1 MIIMDITRLTIKEAR
16 KLLDTKKISAVELTN
31 IYRDRIR
38 SLDNNI
44 GAYLSVC
51 EDKALE
57 QARVAQEI
65 IDSGKSTMLCG
76 IPLSIKDN
84 ICIEGITTTCASKML
99 EDFVPPYTATAVDR
113 LNTNNAVILGKTN
126 LDEFAMGGSTET
138 SAFKQTKNPFDL
150 TRVPGGSSGGSAASV
165 AASLALGS
173 LGSDTGGSV
182 RQPAAFCGV
191 VGMKPTYGLVSRYGL
206 VAFASS
212 FDQIG
217 PIGKTVEDCAILLD
231 CISGKDTK
239 DGTSLDYKSATAYS
253 SSVSGDIKGYKIG
266 LPKEYLT
273 EGLNSEVRSALYKSI
288 EALEKLGAKIE
299 EFSMPSLKHAIPAY
313 YLMSSAEASSNLS
326 RYDGVKYGYRA
337 DKAKTFQDLIGL
349 SRSEG
354 FGREVKRRILLGT
367 YALASGYYD
376 AYYKKAL
383 KLRTMI
389 SQGFNDAFSK
399 YDIVLHPTT
408 PETAFKLGQN
418 TDNPLTMYLADIY
431 TVAVNIGGL
440 PSISV
445 PCGYDSNGLPI
456 GLSFTGKPL
465 GEHEIF
471 RAAGAF
477 EADFADNFRVPSL
490 KDG

>member
-1 MIIMDITRLTIKEAR
+1 MDITKLTIKEAR
-16 KLLDTKKISAVELTN
+16 KLLDEKKISAAELTN
-31 IYRDRIR
+31 IYMERIKN
-38 SLDNNI
+38 LD
-44 GAYLSVC
+44 GKVDAYLTVC
-51 EDKALE
+51 EEKAIE
-57 QARVAQEI
+57 QANEAQKQ
-65 IDSGKSTMLCG
+65 IDSGNSHMLCG

-84 ICIEGITTTCASKML
+84 ICIEGTKTTCASKML
-99 EDFVPPYTATAVDR
+99 EDFVPPYTATAVNR
-113 LNTNNAVILGKTN
+113 LNSQNAVILGKTN
-126 LDEFAMGGSTET
+126 LDEFAMGGSTEN
-138 SAFKQTKNPFDL
+138 SAFKKTKNPFDL

-165 AASLALGS
+165 SASLALGS

-182 RQPAAFCGV
+182 RQPSAFCGV
-191 VGMKPTYGLVSRYGL
+191 VGMKPTYGLISRYGL

-231 CISGKDTK
+231 CISGQDPK
-239 DGTSLDYKSATAYS
+239 DGTSLKYKSEAPYS
-253 SSVSGDIKGYKIG
+253 SSVSGGIKDFKIG

-273 EGLNSEVRSALYKSI
+273 EGLNTEVRNALYKSI
-288 EALEKLGAKIE
+288 DTLEKLGAKVE

-337 DKAKTFQDLIGL
+337 DNCKSYQELIGR
-349 SRSEG
+349 SRAEG
-354 FGREVKRRILLGT
+354 FGPEVKRRILLGT

-383 KLRTMI
+383 KLRTLI
-389 SQGFNDAFSK
+389 SKGFDDAFAK
-399 YDIVLHPTT
+399 YDVVLHPTT

-418 TDNPLTMYLADIY
+418 TDDPLTMYLSDIY
-431 TVAVNIGGL
+431 TVAVNIAGL
-440 PSISV
+440 PSISL

-465 GEHEIF
+465 GEREIF
-471 RAAGAF
+471 KAAAAF
-477 EADFADNFRVPSL
+477 EADFAPGFRVPAI
-490 KDG
+490 

>member
-1 MIIMDITRLTIKEAR
+1 MDITRLTIKEAR
-16 KLLDTKKISAVELTN
+16 KLLDSKQISAVELTD
-31 IYRDRIR
+31 IYIDRIR
-38 SLDNNI
+38 KHDGKIDS
-44 GAYLSVC
+44 YLSVC
-51 EDKALE
+51 EESALE
-57 QARVAQEI
+57 QAKKAQEL
-65 IDSGKSTMLCG
+65 IDKNEATLLSG

-84 ICIEGITTTCASKML
+84 ICIEGSPTTCASKML
-99 EDFVPPYTATAVDR
+99 EDFVPPYTATSVKKLHDS
-113 LNTNNAVILGKTN
+113 NAVILGKTN
-126 LDEFAMGGSTET
+126 LDEFAMGGSTEN
-138 SAFKQTKNPFDL
+138 SAFKKTKNPFDL

-165 AASLALGS
+165 SASLALGS

-212 FDQIG
+212 LDQIG

-231 CISGKDTK
+231 SICGHDPKDS
-239 DGTSLDYKSATAYS
+239 TSLNYKADVSYQSAIKR
-253 SSVSGDIKGYKIG
+253 DIKGFKIG

-273 EGLNSEVRSALYKSI
+273 EGLHSEVRDALYKSI
-288 EALEKLGAKIE
+288 EVLERLGAKVE

-326 RYDGVKYGYRA
+326 RYDGVKYGYRPE
-337 DKAKTFQDLIGL
+337 KANSYEELIGR
-349 SRSEG
+349 SRAEG

-383 KLRTMI
+383 KLRTLI
-389 SQGFNDAFSK
+389 SQGFNDAFSA
-399 YDIVLHPTT
+399 YDVVLHPTT
-408 PETAFKLGQN
+408 PETAFRLGQN

-431 TVAVNIGGL
+431 TVAVNIAGL
-440 PSISV
+440 PSISL

-465 GEHEIF
+465 GENEILS
-471 RAAGAF
+471 AAATF
-477 EADFADNFRVPSL
+477 EADFADKFRVPVI
-490 KDG
+490 

>member
-1 MIIMDITRLTIKEAR
+1 MDITKLTIKEAR
-16 KLLDTKKISAVELTN
+16 TLLDTKQISAAELTN
-31 IYRDRIR
+31 LYIDRIKT
-38 SLDNNI
+38 LDDKVDS
-44 GAYLSVC
+44 YLSVC
-51 EDKALE
+51 EEKALE
-57 QARVAQEI
+57 QAQAAQKL
-65 IDSGKSTMLCG
+65 IDGGKSTMLCG

-84 ICIEGITTTCASKML
+84 ICIEGTKTTCASKML
-99 EDFVPPYTATAVDR
+99 EDFVPPYTATSVCKLHLD
-113 LNTNNAVILGKTN
+113 NAVILGKTN
-126 LDEFAMGGSTET
+126 LDEFAMGGSTEN
-138 SAFKQTKNPFDL
+138 SAFKKTKNPFDL
-150 TRVPGGSSGGSAASV
+150 SRVPGGSSGGSAASV

-217 PIGKTVEDCAILLD
+217 PIGKTVEDCAIILD
-231 CISGKDTK
+231 SISGHDPK
-239 DGTSLDYKSATAYS
+239 DGTSLNYKSDLRYS
-253 SSVSGDIKGYKIG
+253 SSVQGGVKGFKFG

-273 EGLNSEVRSALYKSI
+273 EGLNSEIRDSLYKSI
-288 EALEKLGAKIE
+288 ETLEKLGAEIE
-299 EFSMPSLKHAIPAY
+299 EFSMPSLKHAIQAY

-337 DKAKTFQDLIGL
+337 DNCKSFQELIGR
-349 SRSEG
+349 SRAEG

-383 KLRTMI
+383 KLRTLI
-389 SQGFNDAFSK
+389 SKGFDDAFTK
-399 YDIVLHPTT
+399 YDAVLHPTT

-418 TDNPLTMYLADIY
+418 TDDPLTMYLADIY
-431 TVAVNIGGL
+431 TVAVNIAGL

-465 GEHEIF
+465 GEKEIF
-471 RAAGAF
+471 RAASAF
-477 EADFADNFRVPSL
+477 EADFADKFRVPAL
-490 KDG
+490 

>member
-1 MIIMDITRLTIKEAR
+1 MDITRLTIKEAR
-16 KLLDTKKISAVELTN
+16 TLLDSKEISAVELTKT
-31 IYRDRIR
+31 YLDRIKTID
-38 SLDNNI
+38 SKVE
-44 GAYLSVC
+44 AYLSIC
-51 EDKALE
+51 EEDALQ
-57 QARVAQEI
+57 QAAEAQKK
-65 IDSGKSTMLCG
+65 IDSGDAGLLCG

-84 ICIEGITTTCASKML
+84 ICIEGTKTTCASKML
-99 EDFVPPYTATAVDR
+99 EDFVPPYTATAVSK
-113 LNTNNAVILGKTN
+113 LHEQNTVILGKVN
-126 LDEFAMGGSTET
+126 LDEFAMGGSTEN
-138 SAFKQTKNPFDL
+138 SAFKKTKNPFDL

-165 AASLALGS
+165 SASLAVGS

-212 FDQIG
+212 LDQIG

-231 CISGKDTK
+231 AISGQDPKDA
-239 DGTSLDYKSATAYS
+239 TSLNYKPEASYS
-253 SSVSGDIKGYKIG
+253 SSVSGDIKGFKIG

-273 EGLNSEVRSALYKSI
+273 EGLNTEIRNALYKSI
-288 EALEKLGAKIE
+288 ETLEKLGAQVE
-299 EFSMPSLKHAIPAY
+299 EFSLPSLKHAIPAY

-337 DKAKTFQDLIGL
+337 ENCKSYNEMLGR
-349 SRSEG
+349 SRAEG

-383 KLRTMI
+383 KLRTLI
-389 SQGFNDAFSK
+389 SKGFDEAFSK
-399 YDIVLHPTT
+399 YDVVLHPTT

-418 TDNPLTMYLADIY
+418 SDDPLSMYLADIY
-431 TVAVNIGGL
+431 TVSANIAGL
-440 PSISV
+440 PSISL

-465 GEHEIF
+465 GEREIL
-471 RAAGAF
+471 RAAATF
-477 EADFADNFRVPSL
+477 EADFAPEFRIPVL
-490 KDG
+490 

>member
-1 MIIMDITRLTIKEAR
+1 MNVKKLTIKEAR
-16 KLLDTKKISAVELTN
+16 TLLDSKQISAVELTN
-31 IYRDRIR
+31 LYIDRIR
-38 SLDNNI
+38 NLDDKI
-44 GAYLSVC
+44 DSYLSIC
-51 EDKALE
+51 EETAIE
-57 QARVAQEI
+57 QAKEAQKV
-65 IDSGKSTMLCG
+65 IDEGKSNLLSG

-84 ICIEGITTTCASKML
+84 ICIEGTKTTCASKML
-99 EDFVPPYTATAVDR
+99 EDFVPPYTATAVNK
-113 LNTNNAVILGKTN
+113 LNAQNAVILGKTN
-126 LDEFAMGGSTET
+126 LDEFAMGGSTEN
-138 SAFKQTKNPFDL
+138 SAFKKTKNPFDL

-165 AASLALGS
+165 SASLALGS

-217 PIGKTVEDCAILLD
+217 PIGKTVEDCALILD
-231 CISGKDTK
+231 CISGQDPK
-239 DGTSLDYKSATAYS
+239 DGTSLNYVSDS
-253 SSVSGDIKGYKIG
+253 SYRSSINEGIKGFKIG

-273 EGLNSEVRSALYKSI
+273 EGLSSEIRNALYKSI
-288 EALEKLGAKIE
+288 ETLEKLGAEIE
-299 EFSMPSLKHAIPAY
+299 EFSMPSLKNAIPAY

-337 DKAKTFQDLIGL
+337 ENSRSFQELIGR
-349 SRSEG
+349 SRAEG

-383 KLRTMI
+383 KLRTLI
-389 SQGFNDAFSK
+389 SKGFDEAFTK
-399 YDIVLHPTT
+399 YDVVLHPTT

-418 TDNPLTMYLADIY
+418 SDDPLAMYLADIY
-431 TVAVNIGGL
+431 TVAANIAGL
-440 PSISV
+440 PSISL

-465 GEHEIF
+465 GDREIL
-471 RAAGAF
+471 RAAATF
-477 EADFADNFRVPSL
+477 EADFASEFRIPAV
-490 KDG
+490 

>member
-1 MIIMDITRLTIKEAR
+1 MDITKLTIKEAR
-16 KLLDTKKISAVELTN
+16 TLLDSKQISAIELTN
-31 IYRDRIR
+31 TFLDRIKK
-38 SLDNNI
+38 LDVQVD
-44 GAYLSVC
+44 AYLTICEESALKQATEAQSKIDAGNASV
-51 EDKALE
+51 L
-57 QARVAQEI
+57 
-65 IDSGKSTMLCG
+65 SG

-84 ICIEGITTTCASKML
+84 ICTEGVKTTCASRIL
-99 EDFVPPYTATAVDR
+99 ENFIPPYTATAVDR
-113 LNTNNAVILGKTN
+113 LNSQNAVVLGKVN
-126 LDEFAMGGSTET
+126 LDEFAMGGSTEN
-138 SAFKQTKNPFDL
+138 SAFKKTKNPFNL
-150 TRVPGGSSGGSAASV
+150 SRVPGGSSGGSAASV

-212 FDQIG
+212 LDQIG

-231 CISGKDTK
+231 AICGHDPK
-239 DGTSLDYKSATAYS
+239 DGTSLKYKPENTYAS
-253 SSVSGDIKGYKIG
+253 SLNRNIDGLKIG

-273 EGLNSEVRSALYKSI
+273 EGLNSEVRTALYKSI
-288 EALEKLGAKIE
+288 DTLEKLGAKVE
-299 EFSMPSLKHAIPAY
+299 EFSMPSLKHAVPAY

-337 DKAKTFQDLIGL
+337 ENCKSFNEMIGK
-349 SRSEG
+349 SRAEG

-389 SQGFNDAFSK
+389 SQGFDEAFSK
-399 YDIVLHPTT
+399 FDLVLHPTT
-408 PETAFKLGQN
+408 PETAFELGKN
-418 TDNPLTMYLADIY
+418 TDDPLSMYLADIY
-431 TVAVNIGGL
+431 TVSANIAGL
-440 PSISV
+440 PSISL
-445 PCGYDSNGLPI
+445 PCGYDSDGMPI

-465 GEHEIF
+465 GEREVF
-471 RAAGAF
+471 RAAAGF
-477 EADFADNFRVPSL
+477 EADFAPQLRVPAL
-490 KDG
+490 

>member
-1 MIIMDITRLTIKEAR
+1 MEITRLTIKEAR
-16 KLLDTKKISAVELTN
+16 NLLDSKEISAVELTKT
-31 IYRDRIR
+31 YLDRIKTI
-38 SLDNNI
+38 DCKVE
-44 GAYLSVC
+44 AYLSVC
-51 EDKALE
+51 EEGALQ
-57 QARVAQEI
+57 QAADAQKK
-65 IDSGKSTMLCG
+65 IDSGAADMLCG

-84 ICIEGITTTCASKML
+84 ICIEGTKTTCASKML
-99 EDFVPPYTATAVDR
+99 EDFVPPYTATAVNKLYDQ
-113 LNTNNAVILGKTN
+113 NTVILGKVN
-126 LDEFAMGGSTET
+126 LDEFAMGGSTEN
-138 SAFKQTKNPFDL
+138 SAFKKTKNPFDL

-165 AASLALGS
+165 SASLALGS

-212 FDQIG
+212 LDQIG

-231 CISGKDTK
+231 AISGQDPR
-239 DGTSLDYKSATAYS
+239 DATSLNYRQEDSYR
-253 SSVSGDIKGYKIG
+253 SSVSGDIKGFKIG

-273 EGLNSEVRSALYKSI
+273 EGLNSEVRNALYKSI
-288 EALEKLGAKIE
+288 ETLERLGARVE
-299 EFSMPSLKHAIPAY
+299 EFSLPSLKHAIPAY

-337 DKAKTFQDLIGL
+337 ENCRSYNEMLGK
-349 SRSEG
+349 SRAEG

-389 SQGFNDAFSK
+389 SKGFDEAFSK
-399 YDIVLHPTT
+399 YDVVLHPTT

-418 TDNPLTMYLADIY
+418 SDDPLSMYLADIY
-431 TVAVNIGGL
+431 TVSANIAGL
-440 PSISV
+440 PSISL
-445 PCGYDSNGLPI
+445 PCGYDSNGMPI

-465 GEHEIF
+465 GEREIL
-471 RAAGAF
+471 RAAAAF
-477 EADFADNFRVPSL
+477 EADFAPELRIPVLEDS
-490 KDG
+490 

>member
-1 MIIMDITRLTIKEAR
+1 MDITKLTIKEAR
-16 KLLDTKKISAVELTN
+16 TLLDSKQISAIELTN
-31 IYRDRIR
+31 TFLDRIKK
-38 SLDNNI
+38 LDVQVD
-44 GAYLSVC
+44 AYLTICEESALKQATEAQSKIDAGNASV
-51 EDKALE
+51 L
-57 QARVAQEI
+57 
-65 IDSGKSTMLCG
+65 SG

-84 ICIEGITTTCASKML
+84 ICTEGVKTTCASKML
-99 EDFVPPYTATAVDR
+99 ENFIPPYTATAVDR
-113 LNTNNAVILGKTN
+113 LNSQNAVVLGKVN
-126 LDEFAMGGSTET
+126 LDEFAMGGSTEN
-138 SAFKQTKNPFDL
+138 SAFKKTKNPFNL
-150 TRVPGGSSGGSAASV
+150 SRVPGGSSGGSAASV

-212 FDQIG
+212 LDQIG

-231 CISGKDTK
+231 AICGHDPK
-239 DGTSLDYKSATAYS
+239 DGTSLKYKSENTYAS
-253 SSVSGDIKGYKIG
+253 SLNRNIDGLKIG

-273 EGLNSEVRSALYKSI
+273 EGLNSEVRTALYKSI
-288 EALEKLGAKIE
+288 DTLEKLGAKVE
-299 EFSMPSLKHAIPAY
+299 EFSMPSLKHAVPAY

-337 DKAKTFQDLIGL
+337 ENCKSFNEMIGK
-349 SRSEG
+349 SRAEG

-389 SQGFNDAFSK
+389 SQGFDEAFSK
-399 YDIVLHPTT
+399 FDLVLHPTT
-408 PETAFKLGQN
+408 PETAFELGKN
-418 TDNPLTMYLADIY
+418 TDDPLSMYLADIY
-431 TVAVNIGGL
+431 TVSANIAGL
-440 PSISV
+440 PSISL
-445 PCGYDSNGLPI
+445 PCGYDSDGMPI

-465 GEHEIF
+465 GEREVF
-471 RAAGAF
+471 RAAAGF
-477 EADFADNFRVPSL
+477 EADFAPQLRVPAL
-490 KDG
+490 

>member
-1 MIIMDITRLTIKEAR
+1 MDITRLTIKEAR
-16 KLLDTKKISAVELTN
+16 ELLDTKQISAVELTS
-31 IYRDRIR
+31 IYIDRIK
-38 SLDNNI
+38 SLDTKVDS
-44 GAYLSVC
+44 YLSIC
-51 EDKALE
+51 EEQALE
-57 QARVAQEI
+57 QAENAQKI
-65 IDSGKSTMLCG
+65 INSGNSTMLCG

-84 ICIEGITTTCASKML
+84 ICIEGTKTTCASRML
-99 EDFVPPYTATAVDR
+99 EDFVAPYTATAVNN
-113 LNTNNAVILGKTN
+113 LYSENAVVLGKTN
-126 LDEFAMGGSTET
+126 LDEFAMGGSTEN
-138 SAFKQTKNPFDL
+138 SAFKKTKNPFDL
-150 TRVPGGSSGGSAASV
+150 ARVPGGSSGGSAASV

-206 VAFASS
+206 IAFASS

-231 CISGKDTK
+231 SISGQDPKDS
-239 DGTSLDYKSATAYS
+239 TSLNYKSEASYS
-253 SSVSGDIKGYKIG
+253 SAVSGSIKDFKIG
-266 LPKEYLT
+266 IPKEYLL
-273 EGLNSEVRSALYKSI
+273 EGLNSEIRAALYKSI
-288 EALEKLGAKIE
+288 YTLEKLGAKVE
-299 EFSMPSLKHAIPAY
+299 EFSMPSLKHAVPAY

-337 DKAKTFQDLIGL
+337 ENSKSYQELIGR

-354 FGREVKRRILLGT
+354 FGKEVKRRILLGT

-376 AYYKKAL
+376 DYYKKAL

-389 SQGFNDAFSK
+389 SQEFDNAFTK

-418 TDNPLTMYLADIY
+418 IDNPLTMYLSDIY
-431 TVAVNIGGL
+431 TVAANIAGL

-465 GEHEIF
+465 GEREIF
-471 RAAGAF
+471 RASGAF
-477 EADFADNFRVPSL
+477 EADFSHKFRVAAF
-490 KDG
+490 

>member
-1 MIIMDITRLTIKEAR
+1 MDITKLTIKKAR
-16 KLLDTKKISAVELTN
+16 NLLDTKQISAVELSN
-31 IYRDRIR
+31 IYIDRIKN
-38 SLDNNI
+38 LDNKI
-44 GAYLSVC
+44 DAYLSVC
-51 EDKALE
+51 EDKAIA
-57 QARVAQEI
+57 QAQEAQKL
-65 IDSGKSTMLCG
+65 IDSGKNSMLCG

-84 ICIEGITTTCASKML
+84 ICIEGTKTTCASKML
-99 EDFVPPYTATAVDR
+99 EDFVAPYTATSVNKLRD
-113 LNTNNAVILGKTN
+113 NNAVILGKTN
-126 LDEFAMGGSTET
+126 LDEFAMGGSTEN
-138 SAFKQTKNPFDL
+138 SAFKPTKNPFDL

-165 AASLALGS
+165 SASLALGS

-217 PIGKTVEDCAILLD
+217 PIAKTVEDCAIILD
-231 CISGKDTK
+231 SISGHDTK
-239 DGTSLDYKSATAYS
+239 DGTSLNYKSSSSYS
-253 SSVSGDIKGYKIG
+253 SSVNGDIKGFKIG

-273 EGLNSEVRSALYKSI
+273 EGLDSEVRACLYKSI
-288 EALEKLGAKIE
+288 DTLEKLGAKVE
-299 EFSMPSLKHAIPAY
+299 EFSMPSLKHAIQAY

-337 DKAKTFQDLIGL
+337 DKCKSYQELIGK
-349 SRSEG
+349 SRAGG

-376 AYYKKAL
+376 DYYKKAL
-383 KLRTMI
+383 KLRTLI
-389 SQGFNDAFSK
+389 SHGFEQAFTK

-431 TVAVNIGGL
+431 TVAVNIAGL
-440 PSISV
+440 PSISI
-445 PCGYDSNGLPI
+445 PCGYDLNGLPI
-456 GLSFTGKPL
+456 GLSFTGKSL
-465 GEHEIF
+465 GEREIF
-471 RAAGAF
+471 RAAANF
-477 EADFADNFRVPSL
+477 EADFANELRIPAI
-490 KDG
+490 

>member
-1 MIIMDITRLTIKEAR
+1 MNVKKLTIKEAR
-16 KLLDTKKISAVELTN
+16 TLLDSKQISAVELTN
-31 IYRDRIR
+31 LYIDRIK
-38 SLDNNI
+38 SVDDKI
-44 GAYLSVC
+44 DSYLSIC
-51 EDKALE
+51 EESAIE
-57 QARVAQEI
+57 QAKEAQKA
-65 IDSGKSTMLCG
+65 IDEGKSNLLSG

-84 ICIEGITTTCASKML
+84 ICIEGTKTTCASKML
-99 EDFVPPYTATAVDR
+99 EDFVPPYTATAVNK
-113 LNTNNAVILGKTN
+113 LNSQNAVILGKTN
-126 LDEFAMGGSTET
+126 LDEFAMGGSTEN
-138 SAFKQTKNPFDL
+138 SAFKKTKNPFDL

-165 AASLALGS
+165 SASLALGS

-217 PIGKTVEDCAILLD
+217 PIGKTVEDCAIILD
-231 CISGKDTK
+231 CISGQDPK
-239 DGTSLDYKSATAYS
+239 DGTSLNYESAS
-253 SSVSGDIKGYKIG
+253 SYRSTINEGIKGFKIG

-273 EGLNSEVRSALYKSI
+273 EGLSSEIRNALYKSI
-288 EALEKLGAKIE
+288 ETLEKSGAEIE
-299 EFSMPSLKHAIPAY
+299 EFSMPSLKNAIPAY

-337 DKAKTFQDLIGL
+337 ENSRSFQELIG
-349 SRSEG
+349 RTRAEG

-383 KLRTMI
+383 KLRTLI
-389 SQGFNDAFSK
+389 SKGFDEAFTK
-399 YDIVLHPTT
+399 YDTVLHPTT

-418 TDNPLTMYLADIY
+418 SDDPLSMYLADIY
-431 TVAVNIGGL
+431 TVAANIAGL
-440 PSISV
+440 PSISL

-465 GEHEIF
+465 GDREIL
-471 RAAGAF
+471 RAAATF
-477 EADFADNFRVPSL
+477 EAAFASEFRIPAV
-490 KDG
+490 

>member
-1 MIIMDITRLTIKEAR
+1 MDITKLTIRKAR
-16 KLLDTKKISAVELTN
+16 KLLDTKEISAVELTN
-31 IYRDRIR
+31 LYLDRIK
-38 SLDNNI
+38 SLDKKI
-44 GAYLSVC
+44 DAYLSIC
-51 EDKALE
+51 EDKAIE
-57 QARVAQEI
+57 QAQNAQKI
-65 IDSGKSTMLCG
+65 IDNGSSSMLSG

-84 ICIEGITTTCASKML
+84 ICIEGTKTTCASKML
-99 EDFVPPYTATAVDR
+99 EDFTAPYTATSVDK
-113 LNTNNAVILGKTN
+113 LQAENAVILGKTN
-126 LDEFAMGGSTET
+126 LDEFAMGGSTEN
-138 SAFKQTKNPFDL
+138 SAFKTTKNPFDL

-165 AASLALGS
+165 SASLALGS

-182 RQPAAFCGV
+182 RQPASFCGV

-217 PIGKTVEDCAILLD
+217 PIAKTVDDCSIILD
-231 CISGKDTK
+231 CITGHDPK
-239 DGTSLDYKSATAYS
+239 DGTSLNYKSSSLYS
-253 SSVSGDIKGYKIG
+253 SLFDEDKDIDIKNFKIG

-273 EGLNSEVRSALYKSI
+273 EGLNSEVRASLYNSI
-288 EALEKLGAKIE
+288 SILEKLGANVE
-299 EFSMPSLKHAIPAY
+299 EFSMPSLKYAIQAY

-337 DKAKTFQDLIGL
+337 DNCKSYQELVGR
-349 SRSEG
+349 SRAEG
-354 FGREVKRRILLGT
+354 FGKEVKRRILLGT

-383 KLRTMI
+383 KLRTLI
-389 SQGFNDAFSK
+389 SQGFEQAFTK
-399 YDIVLHPTT
+399 YNVILHPTT

-431 TVAVNIGGL
+431 TVAVNIAGL

-456 GLSFTGKPL
+456 GLSFTGMPL
-465 GEHEIF
+465 GEHEILK
-471 RAAGAF
+471 AAGAF
-477 EADFADNFRVPSL
+477 EADFADKLRVPTF
-490 KDG
+490 

>member
-1 MIIMDITRLTIKEAR
+1 MDITRLTIKEAR
-16 KLLDTKKISAVELTN
+16 KLLDTKKISAQELTN
-31 IYRDRIR
+31 IYRERIKN
-38 SLDNNI
+38 LDNRI
-44 GAYLSVC
+44 GAYLSTC
-51 EDKALE
+51 DDQAME
-57 QARVAQEI
+57 QANAAQKA
-65 IDSGKSTMLCG
+65 IDSGTSTMLTG

-84 ICIEGITTTCASKML
+84 ICIEGTKTTCASKML
-99 EDFVPPYTATAVDR
+99 EDFVPPYTATSVKK
-113 LNTNNAVILGKTN
+113 LNNENAVILGKTN
-126 LDEFAMGGSTET
+126 LDEFAMGGSTEN
-138 SAFKQTKNPFDL
+138 SAFKKTRNPFDL

-217 PIGKTVEDCAILLD
+217 PIGKTVEDCAIILYS
-231 CISGKDTK
+231 ISGRDPK
-239 DGTSLDYKSATAYS
+239 DGTSLDYKSENSYS
-253 SSVSGDIKGYKIG
+253 SSVLGGIKGFRIG

-273 EGLNSEVRSALYKSI
+273 EGLNSEIRAALYKSI
-288 EALEKLGAKIE
+288 DALEKLGAKVE
-299 EFSMPSLKHAIPAY
+299 EFSMPGLKHAVPAY

-326 RYDGVKYGYRA
+326 RYDGVKYGYRT
-337 DKAKTFQDLIGL
+337 DNAKTFQDLIGR
-349 SRSEG
+349 SRGEG

-389 SQGFNDAFSK
+389 SQGFEDAFTK
-399 YDIVLHPTT
+399 YDVVLHPTT

-431 TVAVNIGGL
+431 TVGANIAGL
-440 PSISV
+440 PSISI

-471 RAAGAF
+471 SAAGAF
-477 EADFADNFRVPSL
+477 EAYFADNFRVPVI
-490 KDG
+490 DF

>member
-1 MIIMDITRLTIKEAR
+1 MDITKLTIKEAR
-16 KLLDTKKISAVELTN
+16 SLLDSKQISAIELTN
-31 IYRDRIR
+31 TFLDRIKK
-38 SLDNNI
+38 LDVQVD
-44 GAYLSVC
+44 AYLTIC
-51 EDKALE
+51 EESALK
-57 QARVAQEI
+57 QASEAQNK
-65 IDSGKSTMLCG
+65 IDAGNASLLSG

-84 ICIEGITTTCASKML
+84 MCTEGIKTTCASRML
-99 EDFVPPYTATAVDR
+99 ENFIPPYTATAVDK
-113 LNTNNAVILGKTN
+113 LNSQNAVVLGKVN
-126 LDEFAMGGSTET
+126 LDEFAMGGSTEN
-138 SAFKQTKNPFDL
+138 SAFKKTRNPFNL
-150 TRVPGGSSGGSAASV
+150 SRVPGGSSGGSAASV

-212 FDQIG
+212 LDQIG

-231 CISGKDTK
+231 SICGHDPK
-239 DGTSLDYKSATAYS
+239 DGTSLNYNPENTYAS
-253 SSVSGDIKGYKIG
+253 SLNRNIDGLKIG

-273 EGLNSEVRSALYKSI
+273 EGLNSEVRTALYKSI
-288 EALEKLGAKIE
+288 ATLEKLGAKVE
-299 EFSMPSLKHAIPAY
+299 EFSMPSLKHAVPAY

-337 DKAKTFQDLIGL
+337 ENCKSFNEMIEK
-349 SRSEG
+349 SRAEG

-389 SQGFNDAFSK
+389 SQGFDQAFSK
-399 YDIVLHPTT
+399 FDLVLHPTT
-408 PETAFKLGQN
+408 PETAFELGKN
-418 TDNPLTMYLADIY
+418 TDNPLSMYLADIY
-431 TVAVNIGGL
+431 TVSANIAGL
-440 PSISV
+440 PSISL
-445 PCGYDSNGLPI
+445 PCGYDSDGMPI

-465 GEHEIF
+465 GEREVF
-471 RAAGAF
+471 RAAAGF
-477 EADFADNFRVPSL
+477 EADFAPQLRVPVL
-490 KDG
+490 